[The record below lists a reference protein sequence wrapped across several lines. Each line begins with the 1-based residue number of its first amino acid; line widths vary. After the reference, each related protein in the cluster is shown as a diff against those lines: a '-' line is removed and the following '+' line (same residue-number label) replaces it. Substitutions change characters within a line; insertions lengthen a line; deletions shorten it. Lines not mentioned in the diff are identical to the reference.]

1 MYIQRHYFSVKW
13 EGVEF
18 VRYIIKTFYIVY
30 IWYAQLFKSMQYKK
44 GVKNTGIVNIYTY
57 TWMPIV
63 TFFNNLLKDINLFL
77 FDHDERTEPIIPN
90 TKYIDIKKY
99 QEL

>member
-44 GVKNTGIVNIYTY
+44 GVKNTGIV
-57 TWMPIV
+57 
-63 TFFNNLLKDINLFL
+63 
-77 FDHDERTEPIIPN
+77 
-90 TKYIDIKKY
+90 KYIHIYVNAHCNFFQQSFKGYKSIFI
-99 QEL
+99 

>member
-1 MYIQRHYFSVKW
+1 MLRSKLKARDKTFLYVKICKCAIRTMYIQRHYFSVKW

-57 TWMPIV
+57 T
-63 TFFNNLLKDINLFL
+63 
-77 FDHDERTEPIIPN
+77 
-90 TKYIDIKKY
+90 
-99 QEL
+99 